1 MPSLGEYFSQNRYQ
15 PKYEFMARVTGL
27 YKGIRYIGSVGNDT
41 VISEDRGP
49 ELHILLDLPL
59 KIDGEY
65 KTVLVVKHK
74 DVKRLTNFDDEPTK
88 KLSKR

>member
-1 MPSLGEYFSQNRYQ
+1 MPSLSEYFNQNRYQ

>member
-1 MPSLGEYFSQNRYQ
+1 
-15 PKYEFMARVTGL
+15 MARVTGL

-88 KLSKR
+88 KVSKR